1 MDSSSRRRRQNS
13 LILGRVFC
21 GLLAGCL
28 IVSCTPSQPQIVQ
41 SFTQLNHVFD
51 PSVGKWQEKLA
62 VWVQVDNKDGWGDVT
77 SVVVHH
83 PADRIW
89 WRLDP
94 SNWSVQRQGEAVWI
108 GTNSLQTAD
117 GSQLPTGTWDL
128 TVVTKAQKTAEM
140 EFTLAAPLGLEPS
153 QAANPNPVLV
163 KGSPLVIKNFSKQ
176 YLVWAYDSLGA
187 YLGSAQKTV
196 PTLEGSDLA
205 PTPNERA
212 KIHWLI
218 FYSFDKSTG
227 EGREAGPFGVS
238 FTN

>member
-1 MDSSSRRRRQNS
+1 MS
-13 LILGRVFC
+13 LGLFFC
-21 GLLAGCL
+21 GLLAGGL

-83 PADRIW
+83 PAERIW

-94 SNWSVQRQGEAVWI
+94 DNWSVQQQGEAVWI

-117 GSQLPTGTWDL
+117 GSPLPTGTWDL

-140 EFTLAAPLGLEPS
+140 EFSLTAPLGLASSGAPKLE
-153 QAANPNPVLV
+153 PVLA
-163 KGSPLVIKNFSKQ
+163 KGPPLVLKNFTQQ

-187 YLGSAQKTV
+187 YLGTARKTD
-196 PTLEGSDLA
+196 PELSGSDLA
-205 PTPNERA
+205 STPSERS
-212 KIHWLI
+212 KIRWLV

-227 EGREAGPFGVS
+227 NGTEAGPFPVS

>member
-1 MDSSSRRRRQNS
+1 
-13 LILGRVFC
+13 
-21 GLLAGCL
+21 LLVACA
-28 IVSCTPSQPQIVQ
+28 PSQPQIVQ

-94 SNWSVQRQGEAVWI
+94 SNWSVQQQGEAVWF

-117 GSQLPTGTWDL
+117 GSPLPSGTWDL

-140 EFTLAAPLGLEPS
+140 EFTLTAPLGLASPS
-153 QAANPNPVLV
+153 GPKLDPVLV
-163 KGSPLVIKNFSKQ
+163 KGTPLVLKNFSQQ
-176 YLVWAYDSLGA
+176 YLVWAYDALGA
-187 YLGSAQKTV
+187 YLGSARKAE
-196 PTLEGSDLA
+196 PTLLGSDLA
-205 PTPNERA
+205 PTPNERS

-218 FYSFDKSTG
+218 FYSFDKSKG
-227 EGREAGPFGVS
+227 EGMEAGPFAVS